1 MSSVYEQQSNGAKG
15 SDGASPTDKQKQID
29 HLRDKGIRQFRRLAE
44 STPNVLSRKDEEL
57 HLEDSSNSGMER
69 WGHVTENQ
77 KIKFLKDLLDNIREL
92 EHRAPHLER
101 KFRSQIEN
109 AIAQKWIGR
118 RSVARWMQRLAAD
131 NAYYW
136 QKETFINDSEKFPKF
151 LRNWE
156 KVATGRKQ
164 LLGNPMIKKLS
175 SGDVKNLNIFLNE
188 ENFLNRPFEEREGLV
203 AAVRAALAA
212 KERQMPQLHAKAKY
226 MLEGAA
232 RDKALSWSKVGV
244 WMQRIFTG
252 GANAELI
259 EQFING
265 AGATIDCKKMTLTR
279 LIANWSEASAH
290 FRVIENKRRQK
301 GTPRGFHFV
310 KLEVFLNWR
319 FEQRKSYLSE
329 AENSFEDIR
338 GQDELALK
346 IRHELAA
353 QDWESAEDLLQYAAS
368 KPVTQEQKDKLD
380 SLRKFLR
387 EHQNR
392 ADRPVAG
399 AIPET
404 PQELRREMSALLA
417 QIPSSMRPFY
427 EEALR
432 YDDYQT
438 IWALMTI
445 VFNRI
450 WCYQHNFLD
459 DQKEKTLERKAKE
472 ETRVYVRRGHKRR
485 GHEAVNV
492 KDDTNTEA
500 AVRYQ
505 AGIKGALFQFVRK
518 ESAPTQI
525 RQVHKQAN
533 IKDYWYWASL
543 IPEGVP
549 YAEQLNIVQN
559 IHPRMKKLARA
570 MHNMHVRYHE
580 DALSGDGAAAMLPA
594 GRAARMPLPSLN

>member
-1 MSSVYEQQSNGAKG
+1 MAALQEIVRGSKGNDRSSPAEKHE
-15 SDGASPTDKQKQID
+15 TID
-29 HLRDKGIRQFRRLAE
+29 RLREKGIQRFRRLVE
-44 STPNVLSRKDEEL
+44 SAPNVLTRKDEEL
-57 HLEDSSNSGMER
+57 HMEDASDAGMAR
-69 WGHVTENQ
+69 WGHVTEDQ
-77 KIKFLKDLLDNIREL
+77 KIGFLRDLLANISEL
-92 EHRAPHLER
+92 ERRAPQLER

-109 AIAQKWIGR
+109 AISQKWIGR
-118 RSVARWMQRLAAD
+118 RSVARWMKRLAAD

-136 QKETFINDSEKFPKF
+136 QKERFIENPEMFPKF
-151 LRNWE
+151 LGNWE
-156 KVATGRKQ
+156 KVASVRKH
-164 LLGNPMIKKLS
+164 LLSNPMLKKLRA
-175 SGDVKNLNIFLNE
+175 GDVKNLNIFLNE
-188 ENFLNRPFEEREGLV
+188 ETFLNRPFEERESLV
-203 AAVRAALAA
+203 AAVRGALAA
-212 KERQMPQLHAKAKY
+212 KDRQMPQLHAKAKY

-244 WMQRIFTG
+244 WMQRIFAG

-265 AGATIDCKKMTLTR
+265 VGATIDGKKMTLTR
-279 LIANWSEASAH
+279 LIANWNEASTH
-290 FRVIENKRRQK
+290 FRVIENKRRRK

-329 AENSFEDIR
+329 AENSFENIR

-353 QDWESAEDLLQYAAS
+353 QDWESAEDLLQCAAS
-368 KPVTQEQKDKLD
+368 RPMTREQQDKLD

-387 EHQNR
+387 EHQNK
-392 ADRPVAG
+392 ADRPAAG

-404 PQELRREMSALLA
+404 PQELRREMGALLA

-432 YDDYQT
+432 YGDYQT

-459 DQKEKTLERKAKE
+459 DQKEKTLEKKSKE
-472 ETRVYVRRGHKRR
+472 ETRIYVRRGHKRR
-485 GHEAVNV
+485 GHEAVSV

-505 AGIKGALFQFVRK
+505 AGVKGALFQFVRK
-518 ESAPTQI
+518 ESAPAQI

-543 IPEGVP
+543 IPEGVA
-549 YAEQLNIVQN
+549 YADQLNVVQN

-580 DALSGDGAAAMLPA
+580 DAFSGDGAAEILPA
-594 GRAARMPLPSLN
+594 GRASRMPLPSLN